1 MSNIKDRY
9 KYISRKEDNWASI
22 CIMGGRYSGIIYKYG
37 KVSVATEENAEGN
50 LTLRFD
56 YNIVDDYG
64 ISEEELHDDFRDL
77 LGDILVDIMDDQLE
91 EDNFEYV
98 SDD

>member
-9 KYISRKEDNWASI
+9 KFVSRKEDNWASI
-22 CIMGGRYSGIIYKYG
+22 CLTGGRYSGIIYQYG
-37 KVSVATEENAEGN
+37 KVSLAIEENTKGDLPLSFEYSIIDDFGIPEG
-50 LTLRFD
+50 
-56 YNIVDDYG
+56 
-64 ISEEELHDDFRDL
+64 ELHDDFRDL
-77 LGDILVDIMDDQLE
+77 LGDILVDIMDDQLK

>member
-9 KYISRKEDNWASI
+9 TYVSRKEDNWASI
-22 CIMGGRYSGIIYKYG
+22 CLTGGRYSGIIYQYG
-37 KVSVATEENAEGN
+37 KVSVATEEKAEGN